1 MKNKPEKLIGIN
13 TARKII
19 ANEGGKFFKAKF
31 VKKDNTIRVMNCR
44 RGVTKHL
51 KGGKSTIAGKDNLVS
66 VYDMQAEGYRSIN
79 LDTLLELDADGV
91 HYIIDTRIQ
100 D

>member
-1 MKNKPEKLIGIN
+1 MKKKPQMTISIN

-19 ANEGGKFFKAKF
+19 ADEGGKFFKAKF
-31 VKKDNTIRVMNCR
+31 IKKDNTIRTMNCR
-44 RGVTKHL
+44 KGVTKHL
-51 KGGKSTIAGKDNLVS
+51 RGGTSTIAHKDNLVS

-79 LDTLLELDADGV
+79 LDTLLELDANGV
-91 HYIIDTRIQ
+91 HYIVDPSMN